1 MGGQSLSL
9 RKTGGECFM
18 KMSSTMI
25 VRNFVLFQIGWF
37 ACVWSA
43 AAAQPWI
50 GVLVTMGVVV
60 AHVLRAPLPMAELT
74 LVFLAL
80 ALGLVFDSLLVWQ
93 GWLQYSSGIVFP
105 NVAPY
110 WIVALWGLFA
120 TLLNVSLRWMKGR
133 WAIAVVLGAA
143 GGPAAYYGGLRL
155 GALEFGNMPAGLLAL
170 AAGWAVLTPLLLAL
184 SARFDGYAG
193 LPEKNT
199 P

>member
-1 MGGQSLSL
+1 MGSQSLSL
-9 RKTGGECFM
+9 RNTGGECFM
-18 KMSSTMI
+18 TMSTTM
-25 VRNFVLFQIGWF
+25 VVSNFVFFQIGWF

-43 AAAQPWI
+43 AMYQPWI

-60 AHVLRAPLPMAELT
+60 AHVLRASLPMAELT

-93 GWLQYSSGIVFP
+93 GWIQYSSGIVLP
-105 NVAPY
+105 NIAPY

-120 TLLNVSLRWMKGR
+120 TLLNVSLRWMRGR
-133 WAIAVVLGAA
+133 WVIAVVLGAA

-155 GALEFGNMPAGLLAL
+155 GALEFGNMPTGLLAL
-170 AAGWAVLTPLLLAL
+170 AIGWAVLTPLLLAL

-193 LPEKNT
+193 LLEQKSS
-199 P
+199 

>member
-1 MGGQSLSL
+1 
-9 RKTGGECFM
+9 M
-18 KMSSTMI
+18 KMSTTMI
-25 VRNFVLFQIGWF
+25 VSNFVLFQICWF

-43 AAAQPWI
+43 AAHQPWV
-50 GVLVTMGVVV
+50 GVLVTTGVVV
-60 AHVLRAPLPMAELT
+60 AHVLRAPLPTAELT
-74 LVFLAL
+74 LIFLSL

-93 GWLQYSSGIVFP
+93 GWLRYSSGIVFP

-120 TLLNVSLRWMKGR
+120 TLLNVSLRWMRGR
-133 WAIAVVLGAA
+133 WVVAVVFGAA

-193 LPEKNT
+193 LLEKKT
-199 P
+199 S